1 MHHTTLHWKEIG
13 PWAIAGIALLLMLW
27 LLAPIL
33 TPFVLSAGLA
43 YLGDPLVLWLQRKKL
58 SRTSA
63 VVLVFSVLSLS
74 GLLFLLLM
82 IPLLQRQAIALMQQI
97 PEWLQWLQDV
107 ALPRL
112 GFMLPPD
119 LQLDV
124 AGLKSLLAAH
134 GEQAGGLAAQAWKSI
149 SSSSTAL
156 LGAFATLM
164 LIPIVT
170 FYLMRDWP
178 LLLAWSRTMVPP
190 RFMPT
195 VSGLAQETDAV
206 LGGFI
211 RGQLLVM
218 AALAALYSI
227 GLTLAGLKLAL
238 AIGLLAGLVSFV
250 PYLGFI
256 VGIAAASLAM
266 LVQTQELMPLVW
278 VAVVFG
284 IGQVAESMFLTPT
297 LVGDKI
303 GLHPVTVMFAIM
315 AGGQLFGFTGVLLAL
330 PAAAVIAVLLRHA
343 RQKWLHSAL
352 YLHDAPPPPPPPEPP
367 AAP

>member
-1 MHHTTLHWKEIG
+1 MYHSTLHWKEIG
-13 PWAIAGIALLLMLW
+13 PWAIGGILLLIMLW
-27 LLAPIL
+27 LLAPVL
-33 TPFVLSAGLA
+33 TPFVLGAGLA
-43 YLGDPLVLWLQRKKL
+43 YLGDPLVLWLQKKKL

-82 IPLLQRQAIALMQQI
+82 IPLLQKQAIALMQQI
-97 PEWLQWLQDV
+97 PEWLHWLQEV
-107 ALPRL
+107 ALPKL
-112 GFMLPPD
+112 GVVLPAD
-119 LQLDV
+119 VQLDV
-124 AGLKSLLAAH
+124 AGLKSLLATH
-134 GEQAGGLAAQAWKSI
+134 SDQAGGIAAQVWKSV
-149 SSSSTAL
+149 SSSGAAL

-178 LLLAWSRTMVPP
+178 LLLAWFRTMIPP
-190 RFMPT
+190 RLLPT
-195 VSGLAQETDAV
+195 ASGLAQETDAV

-218 AALAALYSI
+218 AALATLYSI
-227 GLTLAGLKLAL
+227 GLALTGLKLAL

-256 VGIAAASLAM
+256 VGIAAASLAV
-266 LVQTQELMPLVW
+266 LVQTQELMPLLW
-278 VAVVFG
+278 VALVFG
-284 IGQVAESMFLTPT
+284 IGQVVESMFLTPT

-330 PAAAVIAVLLRHA
+330 PAAAVIAVLLRRA
-343 RQKWLHSAL
+343 RQQWLQSAL
-352 YLHDAPPPPPPPEPP
+352 YLHAAPPPPPPPEPP
-367 AAP
+367 AAT